1 MNDMDA
7 NDQRFTTLIESGLI
21 WHGGPKSQ
29 EQAIWYLIAH
39 PDAMNDRVPE
49 TIRQALADG
58 WRPAGDP
65 PDKPSVGYICI
76 LTGPPMPPLDG
87 RS

>member
-1 MNDMDA
+1 MSDMNT
-7 NDQRFTTLIESGLI
+7 NDERFVTLIRSGLI

-49 TIRQALADG
+49 PIRTALADG
-58 WRPAGDP
+58 WRPAGEP
-65 PDKPSVGYICI
+65 PEHPSVGYICF
-76 LTGPPMPPLDG
+76 LPAAPMPGGD
-87 RS
+87 R